1 MRCPSWAPA
10 LPANPGRVFFSARF
24 PQLRTR
30 SRCLGTR
37 PSRSPEA
44 PRTDALLASR
54 TKAAWPNSKP
64 PPRRQ
69 PDDGWWLYRYRP
81 RCRRVP
87 SHYEPLGYWEF
98 SRQVSRGQTKEHRH
112 LHAPHSLSVF
122 STKNARFCRR
132 NRASSGVDLVL
143 SFQVF

>member
-1 MRCPSWAPA
+1 MTAGGYIDTG
-10 LPANPGRVFFSARF
+10 L
-24 PQLRTR
+24 
-30 SRCLGTR
+30 
-37 PSRSPEA
+37 
-44 PRTDALLASR
+44 DADVS
-54 TKAAWPNSKP
+54 
-64 PPRRQ
+64 Q
-69 PDDGWWLYRYRP
+69 
-81 RCRRVP
+81 

-132 NRASSGVDLVL
+132 SRASSGVDLVL